1 MARWSL
7 PTISASFVPTVI
19 VNVSSHFGCT
29 AVSPLVCRGTVTSG
43 RSAAKSEE
51 VNASRSSVGFMRGL
65 RDQSVM
71 AFGGIWWVALLSE

>member
-7 PTISASFVPTVI
+7 PTMSASFVPTVT

-43 RSAAKSEE
+43 RSAAKSED
-51 VNASRSSVGFMRGL
+51 VSARRSSVGFMRNQRVGRL
-65 RDQSVM
+65 E
-71 AFGGIWWVALLSE
+71 AFGLKSRLERP